1 MATNRAK
8 KVAQHFLELAGITI
22 NGSSPWDM
30 QVHNEKLYS
39 RVLSQPIVG
48 LGESYMDGWW
58 DSKQLDL
65 FFQRIIAAN
74 LEQRIWQD
82 YRVLAANSF
91 LILRMLRNKIFNQQS
106 KKKALDVGLQHYDI
120 GNDLYQV
127 MLDPE
132 LNYTCGYWK
141 DAKDLASAQI
151 AKLELCCQKLKLQP
165 GMKILDI
172 GCGWGAFAKYAAN
185 HYGVSVVG
193 ITISK
198 QQQLLGQDRCAGL
211 PIEIRFQDYREVN
224 EHFDRIC
231 SLGMF
236 EHVGEK
242 NYKLYMKTVHRCLA
256 DDGLFLLHTIGNNYT
271 TGYCNAWINKYI
283 FPHGMLPSIVQ
294 IGKASERLFVMED
307 WHNFGADYDKTL
319 MAWQDNFEQHWPI
332 LKANYSERFHRMWNY
347 YLLSCAAGFRQREM
361 QLWQVVFSKKG
372 VVGGYQSAR

>member
-8 KVAQHFLELAGITI
+8 KVAQHFLELAGIAI
-22 NGSSPWDM
+22 NGSRPWDM

-48 LGESYMDGWW
+48 LGETYMDGWW
-58 DSKQLDL
+58 DSEQLDL
-65 FFQRIIAAN
+65 FFQHIIQAN

-82 YRVLAANSF
+82 YRVFAANSL

-106 KKKALDVGLQHYDI
+106 KKKALDVGVQHYDI

-141 DAKDLASAQI
+141 DAKDLATAQI
-151 AKLELCCQKLKLQP
+151 AKLELCCQKLNLQP
-165 GMKILDI
+165 GMKVLDI
-172 GCGWGAFAKYAAN
+172 GCGWGSFAKYAAT
-185 HYGVSVVG
+185 HYGVSVIG

-198 QQQLLGQDRCAGL
+198 QQQLLGQERCAGL
-211 PIEIRFQDYREVN
+211 PIEIRFQDYRDVQ

-242 NYKLYMKTVHRCLA
+242 NYRLYMKTVHRCLT
-256 DDGLFLLHTIGNNYT
+256 DDGLFLLHTIGTNYST
-271 TGYCNAWINKYI
+271 NYSNAWINKYI
-283 FPHGMLPSIVQ
+283 FPNGMLPSIAQ

-307 WHNFGADYDKTL
+307 WHNFGSDYDKTL
-319 MAWQDNFEQHWPI
+319 MAWQNNFEQHWPT
-332 LKANYSERFHRMWNY
+332 LKANYLERFHRMWNY

-361 QLWQVVFSKKG
+361 QLWQIIFSKKG
-372 VVGGYQSAR
+372 VIGGYQSVR